1 MNLEIKRRFFE
12 CVTVFGKIINLC
24 ILWIDLIRI
33 SAEII
38 LVNKIF
44 ILILTTKLNFLALF
58 ADRILLLYDRL
69 IAYSR
74 TVIGD

>member
-1 MNLEIKRRFFE
+1 MNLKIKRRFFE

-44 ILILTTKLNFLALF
+44 ILILPTELNFLALF
-58 ADRILLLYDRL
+58 ADRIFLLYDRL
-69 IAYSR
+69 IANSR